1 MQSCHLA
8 LVGATG
14 MVGQEI
20 LRVLEERELPI
31 KQLTALASSHS
42 EGSRVEFR
50 QRSYVVRLLTRDALA
65 GVDLAIFAAGP
76 DASKDYAPHAVKAG
90 AVVIDTSSAFRLD
103 PTVPLCVPDLNATSL
118 ARHQGIVAMPHSLT
132 TQVVLALAPL
142 HAAAILKRVVIST
155 YQAISGQGRQAVQ
168 EFDQQL
174 RDLLNF
180 RPPQVHAFPHQI
192 AFNCLPQCGEFVAD
206 GYTTD
211 EMALIN
217 ETRRLLDVPDL
228 PVTAT
233 AVRVPLAHGDSA
245 AVTLETVRPLS
256 PSQAQDLLAQA
267 PGVEVEDDYQRLYYP
282 FATRA
287 NGQDVVFVGRIRPD
301 HSVPH
306 GLHLWVVADNLRKGA
321 ALNAVQIAEH
331 LMQRSR

>member
-1 MQSCHLA
+1 MKSCHLA

-14 MVGQEI
+14 VVGQEI
-20 LRVLEERELPI
+20 LRVLEERELPLSD
-31 KQLTALASSHS
+31 LTVLASSHS
-42 EGSRVEFR
+42 EGTRVEFR
-50 QRSYVVRLLTRDALA
+50 DRRYVVRLLTKDALA
-65 GVDLAIFAAGP
+65 GVDLAIFATSP
-76 DASKDYAPHAVKAG
+76 EASKDYVPHAVTAG

-103 PTVPLCVPDLNATSL
+103 PTVPLCVPELNASSL
-118 ARHQGIVAMPHSLT
+118 RQHRGIVAMPHSLT
-132 TQVVLALAPL
+132 TQVALALAPL
-142 HAAAILKRVVIST
+142 HAAATLKRVVIST
-155 YQAISGQGRQAVQ
+155 YQAISGQGRLAVQ

-206 GYTTD
+206 GYTAD
-211 EMALIN
+211 EMALID

-245 AVTLETVRPLS
+245 AVTIETVRPLNAS
-256 PSQAQDLLAQA
+256 EAQGLLERA
-267 PGVEVEDDYQRLYYP
+267 PGVEVEDDYTRLYYP

-306 GLHLWVVADNLRKGA
+306 GLHLWIVADNLRKGA

-331 LMQRSR
+331 LLHMRP